1 MITLSIGLLIL
12 DICWTERAS
21 SLIPET
27 FEPEDLGET
36 AISFS
41 LLFLVSTL
49 VDTMIHQ
56 LAENYVNQPTLGIIK

>member
-1 MITLSIGLLIL
+1 MISLSVGLLIL

-21 SLIPET
+21 SLIPDS

-41 LLFLVSTL
+41 LLLLVSTFL
-49 VDTMIHQ
+49 ST
-56 LAENYVNQPTLGIIK
+56 